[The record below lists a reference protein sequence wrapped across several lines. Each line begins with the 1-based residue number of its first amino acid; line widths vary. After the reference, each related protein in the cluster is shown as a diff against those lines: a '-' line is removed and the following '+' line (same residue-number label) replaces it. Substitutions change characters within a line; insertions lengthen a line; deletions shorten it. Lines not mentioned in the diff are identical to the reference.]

1 MRLVILALAGFVA
14 FASSMGPEDVR
25 KNSLAALESVALG
38 TTPEKVQ
45 NGKDFYKYLFTE
57 HPEVRKYFKGAESFT
72 ADDVQKSDRF
82 AVQGMALLTSVHI
95 LADTYDNVIFLN
107 PSLGNSVMYLIHLL
121 QEMIFRAFV
130 RDLMNRHKERGLDP
144 KLWKDFW
151 GIFEKFLESRKPLTA
166 DQKTALDTMGT
177 RFNDEAQKQLAVLG
191 LPHT

>member
-1 MRLVILALAGFVA
+1 MRLLILALAGFVS

-95 LADTYDNVIFLN
+95 LADTYDN
-107 PSLGNSVMYLIHLL
+107 
-121 QEMIFRAFV
+121 EMIFRAFV

-151 GIFEKFLESRKPLTA
+151 GIFEKFLENRKPLTA

-177 RFNDEAQKQLAVLG
+177 RFNDEAQKQLAALG